1 MNQSPREARAQL
13 MESLPKN
20 ASKSMLLD
28 VLAGYEGI
36 WKMQEEFQKA
46 LVDELV
52 LALTEKKKVQGI
64 LRKLTNGGMVLSRK
78 QVLIVLGLGRQLIPG
93 SEEWY
98 DQRALRVLLEDFAA
112 TGEQP

>member
-1 MNQSPREARAQL
+1 MTKAPREARKEL
-13 MESLPKN
+13 LESMGKRP
-20 ASKSMLLD
+20 SKEMLLD
-28 VLAGYEGI
+28 VLAQYESI

-78 QVLIVLGLGRQLIPG
+78 QVLILLGLGRQLIPG